1 MATEDRCEGK
11 CTAPP
16 NKGVRQTY
24 WCGFTKRRT
33 PQDHEEHDHKFKGQ
47 WYHCYG

>member
-1 MATEDRCEGK
+1 MTRSECEGK

-16 NKGVRQTY
+16 NEGVRQAY
-24 WCGFTKRRT
+24 WCGFTPKGKEA
-33 PQDHEEHDHKFKGQ
+33 DHEEHDHLTKGQ

>member
-1 MATEDRCEGK
+1 MFDDKCEGK

-24 WCGFTKRRT
+24 WCGFTPKGKVA
-33 PQDHEEHDHKFKGQ
+33 DHEEHDYQLKGQ

>member
-1 MATEDRCEGK
+1 MTRSECEGK

-24 WCGFTKRRT
+24 WCGFKSTGEVR
-33 PQDHEEHDHKFKGQ
+33 DHEEHDHLMKGQ